1 MKVQDL
7 NRRNFIAKAT
17 ALLTFVTGAA
27 TASGPSDTVI
37 GNPATLD
44 PDTTWKKINGVI
56 YGAKADNRGPIGGG
70 KDYSAVIT
78 KGDFEVNNLDEL
90 IDALSKVK
98 SGQVIFISGET
109 EIDLTA
115 RIYIEELVLVIPSGV
130 TIAGNRGYN
139 DSLGA
144 LLTSD
149 ALKTPVIFRVAGP
162 GVRIT
167 GLRIQGPNP
176 KRYVEHHTRSFGKD
190 GLGKEYYYKFP
201 VSSCIQTEFEQLE
214 VDNCDISGF
223 TRAIMLTKGDKHHIH
238 HNFIHKCQYKG
249 LGYGVSMAVASALIE
264 YNFFDGNRHSLA
276 GTGSPGC
283 SYTARHNVELGTSLS
298 HCFDM
303 HGGRDRKDG
312 TTIAGSTIE
321 IYNNTFLSTEKAVG
335 IRGIPDDKCMVNKN
349 WFFRHSDTKKA
360 VFAENNTTVF
370 DNIYGEHPTNPN

>member
-1 MKVQDL
+1 MKINDL
-7 NRRNFIAKAT
+7 NRRNFITKAT

-27 TASGPSDTVI
+27 SASGTSNTLID
-37 GNPATLD
+37 NQATSD
-44 PDTTWKKINGVI
+44 PDSTWKKINGTI
-56 YGAKADNRGPIGGG
+56 YGAKADSRGPIGGG
-70 KDYSAVIT
+70 KGYGATIT
-78 KGDFEVNNLDEL
+78 KGDYEVKSLGEL

-98 SGQVIFISGET
+98 SGQVIFIPEEL

-115 RIYIEELVLVIPSGV
+115 RIYIEELVLVVPPGV
-130 TIAGNRGYN
+130 TVAGNRGSN
-139 DSLGA
+139 GSLGA

-149 ALKTPVIFRVAGP
+149 ALKTPVIFQIGGP

-167 GLRIQGPNP
+167 GLRIQGPNQ

-190 GLGKEYYYKFP
+190 GLGKSYYYKFP
-201 VSSCIQTEFEQLE
+201 VSSCIQTDFEQLE

-223 TRAIMLTKGDKHHIH
+223 TRAIMLAQGDKHHIH

-249 LGYGVSMAVASALIE
+249 LGYGVSLAVASALIE
-264 YNFFDGNRHSLA
+264 YNFFDSNRHSLA

-283 SYTARHNVELGTSLS
+283 SYTARHNIELGTSLS

-303 HGGRDRKDG
+303 HGGRDRNDG
-312 TTIAGSTIE
+312 TTTAGSTIE

-335 IRGIPDDKCMVNKN
+335 IRGVPNDKCVVSKN
-349 WFFRHSDTKKA
+349 WFFHHPDAKKA
-360 VFAENNTTVF
+360 LFAEDKTTVF